1 MLEQLENIE
10 MLNPS
15 FDEFSRKAR
24 DGNLIPVYR
33 EILADMETPVS
44 AFRKIDSG
52 DYAFLLE
59 SVEGGEK
66 WGRYSFLGS
75 NPGLV
80 FKAKGSRIEVV
91 TANGVKIHKTE
102 KDVLEPL
109 KAILK
114 QYRPVRVDDLPRF
127 YGGMVGFLSYDVVR
141 QFERLP
147 AMTKDDL
154 DLPDAVFLLTDTLVI
169 FDNVSHR
176 IKVVSNAFV
185 PEPTSRKLREAYDDA
200 ARKIEAIISSLRRP
214 LGTSLTTGGGS
225 GELQLVSTMSHEE
238 FIQAVKTAKEYV
250 RAGDVVQV
258 VISQRLSAKT
268 SADPFDIY
276 RALRVI
282 NPSPYMYYL
291 RLGDLR
297 VAGSSPEVLVRLEG
311 EKIDLRPIAGT
322 RPRGRDDEED
332 RALEQELLHDP
343 KERAEHIMLVDLG
356 RNDVGRVARIGSV
369 AVTELMGVERY
380 SHVMH
385 LVSNIKGVL
394 EEGHDAFDL
403 LRACFPAGTV
413 TGAPKIR
420 AMEIIEELEGVR
432 RGPYAGTVGYFGF
445 SGNMDTCITIR
456 TVLIA
461 DGTAH
466 VQAGAGIVA
475 DSDPQREYEETMNKA
490 KGMIKAL
497 EMAESDYLLTY

>member
-1 MLEQLENIE
+1 MLK
-10 MLNPS
+10 PS
-15 FDEFSRKAR
+15 FNEFSRKAK

-33 EILADMETPVS
+33 EVLADMETPVS

-52 DYAFLLE
+52 NYAFLLE

-66 WGRYSFLGS
+66 WARYSFLGS

-80 FKAKGSRIEVV
+80 FKAKGSRVEVI
-91 TANGVKIHKTE
+91 TGDGTQFYQI
-102 KDVLEPL
+102 DRDLLQPL
-109 KAILK
+109 KAILR
-114 QYRPVRVDDLPRF
+114 QYRPVRVDGLPRF
-127 YGGMVGFLSYDVVR
+127 YGGMVGFLAYDIVR

-154 DLPDAVFLLTDTLVI
+154 DLPDALFLLTDTLVI

-185 PEPTSRKLREAYDDA
+185 PEPTQEHLRGAYDEA
-200 ARKIEAIISSLRRP
+200 ARKIDAIIGSLRRP
-214 LGTSLTTGGGS
+214 LGVSLAPAGVE
-225 GELQLVSTMSHEE
+225 GELQLSSTMSREE
-238 FIQAVKTAKEYV
+238 FIQAVESAKEYV
-250 RAGDVVQV
+250 RAGDVLQA
-258 VISQRLSAKT
+258 VISQRLSTKT
-268 SADPFDIY
+268 SADPFNIY
-276 RALRVI
+276 RALRII

-297 VAGSSPEVLVRLEG
+297 LVGSSPEVLVRLEEG
-311 EKIDLRPIAGT
+311 KIDLRPIAGT

-332 RALEQELLHDP
+332 LALEQELLGDP

-356 RNDVGRVARIGSV
+356 RNDVGRVARTGSV
-369 AVTELMGVERY
+369 MVTELMAVERY

-385 LVSNIKGVL
+385 IVSNIKGVL
-394 EEGHDAFDL
+394 EDKHDAFDL

-420 AMEIIEELEGVR
+420 AMEIIEELERVR
-432 RGPYAGTVGYFGF
+432 RGPYAGAVGYFGF

-475 DSDPQREYEETMNKA
+475 DSDPEREYEETMNKA
-490 KGMIKAL
+490 KGMIKAI
-497 EMAESDYLLTY
+497 EMAESGNLLIG

>member
-1 MLEQLENIE
+1 MDMLSL
-10 MLNPS
+10 S

-24 DGNLIPVYR
+24 DGNLIPLYR

-52 DYAFLLE
+52 NYAFLLE

-80 FKAKGSRIEVV
+80 FKAKGSRAEVI
-91 TANGVKIHKTE
+91 TGDGINTHRIHT
-102 KDVLEPL
+102 DVLEPL
-109 KAILK
+109 KAILSR
-114 QYRPVRVDDLPRF
+114 YRPVQAADLPRF
-127 YGGMVGFLSYDVVR
+127 YGGMVGFLAYDVVR

-147 AMTKDDL
+147 SQSKDDL
-154 DLPDAVFLLTDTLVI
+154 DLPDALFLLTDTLLI
-169 FDNVSHR
+169 FDNISHR
-176 IKVVSNAFV
+176 IKVLSNAFV
-185 PEPTSRKLREAYDDA
+185 PEATPHRLREAYEEA
-200 ARKIEAIISSLRRP
+200 AKKIDAIISSLRRP
-214 LGTSLTTGGGS
+214 LGASLTPAGGRAPI
-225 GELQLVSTMSHEE
+225 QINSTISRAE
-238 FIQAVKTAKEYV
+238 FIQAVEHAKEYV
-250 RAGDVVQV
+250 RAGDVVQA
-258 VISQRLSAKT
+258 VISQRLSTKT

-297 VAGSSPEVLVRLEG
+297 VIGSSPEVLVRLE
-311 EKIDLRPIAGT
+311 ENRIDLRPIAGT
-322 RPRGRDDEED
+322 RPRGDTDEED
-332 RALEQELLHDP
+332 KLLERELLDDP

-369 AVTELMGVERY
+369 GVSELMVVERY

-385 LVSNIKGVL
+385 IVSNVSGVL
-394 EEGHDAFDL
+394 EEGRDAFDL

-420 AMEIIEELEGVR
+420 AMEIIEELERVR
-432 RGPYAGTVGYFGF
+432 RGPYAGAVGYFGF

-456 TVLIA
+456 TVLVTEGNA
-461 DGTAH
+461 Y
-466 VQAGAGIVA
+466 VQVGAGIVA
-475 DSDPQREYEETMNKA
+475 DSDPEREYEETMSKA
-490 KGMIKAL
+490 KGMIKAI
-497 EMAESDYLLTY
+497 EVAESGHLLVG

>member
-1 MLEQLENIE
+1 MLS
-10 MLNPS
+10 PS

-24 DGNLIPVYR
+24 EGNLIPVYC

-59 SVEGGEK
+59 SIEGGEK

-80 FKAKGSRIEVV
+80 FKAKGSRAEVI
-91 TANGVKIHKTE
+91 TSDGIQFHEINT
-102 KDVLEPL
+102 DVLEPL
-109 KAILK
+109 KAILSR
-114 QYRPVRVDDLPRF
+114 YRPVRADDLPRF
-127 YGGMVGFLSYDVVR
+127 CGGMVGFLAYDVVR

-147 AMTKDDL
+147 ATTKDDL
-154 DLPDAVFLLTDTLVI
+154 DLPDALFLLTDTLVI

-176 IKVVSNAFV
+176 IKVVSNAYV
-185 PEPTSRKLREAYDDA
+185 PDPSPEGLRRAYEEAT
-200 ARKIEAIISSLRRP
+200 RKIDGIIRALRRP
-214 LGTSLTTGGGS
+214 LGASEERRGA
-225 GELQLVSTMSHEE
+225 GEGFQLSSTMSREE
-238 FIQAVKTAKEYV
+238 FLRVVEHAKEYV
-250 RAGDVVQV
+250 RAGDIVQAVV
-258 VISQRLSAKT
+258 SQRLSAKT

-276 RALRVI
+276 RALRVV

-297 VAGSSPEVLVRLEG
+297 VVGSSPEVLVRLEG
-311 EKIDLRPIAGT
+311 SRIHLRPIAGT
-322 RPRGRDDEED
+322 RPRGSNEEHD
-332 RALEQELLHDP
+332 LALERELLDDP

-369 AVTELMGVERY
+369 KVTELMVVERY

-385 LVSNIKGVL
+385 IVSNINGEL
-394 EEGHDAFDL
+394 EEGRDAFDL

-420 AMEIIEELEGVR
+420 AMEIIEELERVR
-432 RGPYAGTVGYFGF
+432 RGPYAGAVGYFGF

-461 DGTAH
+461 EGNAH
-466 VQAGAGIVA
+466 VQVGAGIVA
-475 DSDPQREYEETMNKA
+475 DSNPEREYEETMNKA
-490 KGMIKAL
+490 KGMIKAI
-497 EMAESDYLLTY
+497 EMAESGHLLVG